1 MQIFVKTLAGKTIS
15 LEIEWIDTFNRVIS
29 KIQDKESIPPDQQR
43 LVFEGKRLGDSDYQ
57 RARMGEVLHIKDES
71 THTLLCRFPASGGC

>member
-15 LEIEWIDTFNRVIS
+15 LEIEWIDTFNRVTS

-43 LVFEGKRLGDSDYQ
+43 LVFEGKRLRDYQ
-57 RARMGEVLHIKDES
+57 RVGEVLHIKDES